1 MNNNLNPEK
10 ERLTKSESDYEKAL
24 RPSAFDGFA
33 GQEQIKENFLT
44 TMKLTIDDTESMG
57 FSIPINVVKE
67 FINKKTQPL
76 S

>member
-33 GQEQIKENFLT
+33 GQEQIKEARRWIMSYFTDL
-44 TMKLTIDDTESMG
+44 LDLERLLLVI
-57 FSIPINVVKE
+57 
-67 FINKKTQPL
+67 
-76 S
+76 

>member
-33 GQEQIKENFLT
+33 GQEQIKENLKIFQVFNLQI
-44 TMKLTIDDTESMG
+44 KSLLLQLI
-57 FSIPINVVKE
+57 IKHI
-67 FINKKTQPL
+67 
-76 S
+76 